1 MPFPLFQKT
10 AKLVIISKMFLY
22 KVFIVFFFN
31 FLCTCPY
38 ILSFFGTLDGGWRLP
53 ILSLPLDDKL
63 QA

>member
-1 MPFPLFQKT
+1 MPVPLFQKT

-38 ILSFFGTLDGGWRLP
+38 ILSFLALWMVVGGSP
-53 ILSLPLDDKL
+53 FYLSL
-63 QA
+63 